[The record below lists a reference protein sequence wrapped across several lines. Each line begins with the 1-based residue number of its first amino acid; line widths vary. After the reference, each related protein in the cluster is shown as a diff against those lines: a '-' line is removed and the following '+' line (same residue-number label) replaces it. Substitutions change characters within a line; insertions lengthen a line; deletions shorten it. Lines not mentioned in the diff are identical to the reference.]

1 MFGKPGRPTEDGF
14 LRRREIYLA
23 VAPLIEKVGAKRLTM
38 RQVASAA
45 HMSIGGIYHYFPSKR
60 DLVLFGVSAE
70 AFTRSCEEFHSRH
83 GDLAETDPEGF
94 LATYLD
100 SLETVMALCRPAL
113 VAAMEL
119 GPTTALDAIAAGVD
133 VTLDEFVL
141 PLRAMR
147 PGLADADLDALQ
159 RALRRILLGGV
170 LDRNATPSKLKE
182 ELRSI
187 LEVQVHPDSSLAL
200 RDAAVMS

>member
-1 MFGKPGRPTEDGF
+1 
-14 LRRREIYLA
+14 
-23 VAPLIEKVGAKRLTM
+23 
-38 RQVASAA
+38 
-45 HMSIGGIYHYFPSKR
+45 MSIGGIYHYFPSKR

-70 AFTRSCEEFHSRH
+70 AFTRSCEEFHLRH

-100 SLETVMALCRPAL
+100 SLENVMALCRPAL

-133 VTLDEFVL
+133 VTLHEFVL

-147 PGLADADLDALQ
+147 PDLADADLDALQ
-159 RALRRILLGGV
+159 RALRRILLGAV
-170 LDRNATPSKLKE
+170 LDRNATTAKLKE
-182 ELRSI
+182 EMRSI
-187 LEVQVHPDSSLAL
+187 LQVHVRVQSS
-200 RDAAVMS
+200 AAARGSGVKI